1 MKTFVI
7 CNEYFKE
14 NNLGS
19 SFSNFVLE
27 NENLLCG
34 LIDDHFRVKD
44 ASLEPN
50 QVLIRT
56 KAFSCNFR
64 DRGLM
69 LYANYQCRNSYPP
82 YLFSPIGS
90 EFVGEVIMTG
100 RNVTE
105 LAKGDRVI
113 GDNTYPIKKVSMSGV
128 PTNYASQ
135 RYHIFNYDQVIK
147 IPENLPDEK
156 AAAFSIGAQTSYSMI
171 RKLKVK
177 KRDTILITAGTSNT
191 SLFALMKLRNDYS
204 NIYVITTRKKFY
216 DNLRVLGAKRCI
228 TIDELDELSDE
239 VGGFDVIIDPFFDI
253 YLYRVSKVMNQFA
266 RYTTCGL
273 YNQHPAYKDLGNLQ
287 PVGNYPHVI
296 RDFLIKNMSLIGN
309 CIGLSKDI
317 QNALTDFR
325 NNMYDVVLDSIY
337 TEDDLIPFLERSYK
351 DPNRFGKVVY
361 KYAD

>member
-1 MKTFVI
+1 MNTFAI

-19 SFSNFVLE
+19 SFYNFVLE
-27 NENLLCG
+27 NEKLLCG
-34 LIDDHFRVKD
+34 LIDEPFNVKD
-44 ASLEPN
+44 ATLEPN

-64 DRGLM
+64 DRAFM
-69 LYANYQCRNSYPP
+69 LYANHKCRNSYPP

-100 RNVTE
+100 RNVKE
-105 LAKGDRVI
+105 LKKGDRVI

-135 RYHIFNYDQVIK
+135 RSHIFNYDQVIK
-147 IPENLPDEK
+147 IPENLSDEK

-177 KRDTILITAGTSNT
+177 KRDNILITSGTSNT
-191 SLFALMKLRNDYS
+191 SLFTLMKLRNDYNS
-204 NIYVITTRKKFY
+204 IYVITTRKKFY
-216 DNLRVLGAKRCI
+216 ENLCALGAKRCI

-239 VGGFDVIIDPFFDI
+239 IGGFDVVIDPFFDI
-253 YLYRVSKVMNQFA
+253 YLSRVSKVMNQFA

-273 YNQHPAYKDLGNLQ
+273 YSQHPAYKNLSNLQ
-287 PVGNYPHVI
+287 SVDNYPHAIV
-296 RDFLIKNMSLIGN
+296 DFMTKNMRLIGN

-317 QNALTDFR
+317 QNALEDFR

-337 TEDDLIPFLERSYK
+337 AGDDLAPFLERSYK

-361 KYAD
+361 KYDD